1 MRRFGLI
8 GLVVGSLVF
17 GGGGPMP
24 QADAAKIGFIED
36 FALAKNREQAL
47 AQLIPGTEDYYYFH
61 ALQYQHTEQFDKVGD
76 LLTPW
81 IKRHGRTQRVREIE
95 HRQALLTYQRTPQNS
110 LDYLKRELNL
120 RLNHQRQRL
129 GEKPNLPTTLDAQ
142 QISRETLTQQALSQ
156 HNNLQGFETG
166 ALDWVIDR
174 KLDEDER
181 WDLLQRIERP
191 DYKNLVDHIIA
202 DLGTKHSGGFG
213 YLEIHK
219 RLLLAQLDELLDK
232 KPDLRN
238 QQNFVNVYLQK
249 LRPSDDVDWRHNDKE
264 RLAYLERLWKF
275 VSTLEPRYNSLK
287 AHVLYHRLKYDLQ
300 HGVIDKPRFMTYLAL
315 PREIGYM
322 NVDYLRSPEQRSWH
336 ANLGANF
343 QGVTLFPPIHND
355 EQLVREYLSIFF
367 LKETDIKPYAQYVS
381 DVYLRKLLAETKIVN
396 GLGDPE
402 KWASLLSPEE
412 YRALKDRVDLDFAP
426 TNPDEFAP
434 DDPVSLD
441 VSVKNVRNLL
451 IKVYEINTLTWYRQT
466 QREVDTDIN
475 LDGLVPNSEQTQSY
489 NEPPVRRVKRHF
501 EFPALDKRGVY
512 VIDFIGN
519 GRSSR
524 AVIRKGRLHFVM
536 HTDVSGHV
544 FTVLDSKNEIVP
556 KAELWLGGQKY
567 IADKDHHITVPF
579 TANAKQQ
586 PIVLCA
592 DGFCSL
598 TRFPH
603 QQENYTLQAGFFVDR
618 EALLKNRQTR
628 VAIRPQ
634 LLVQSVVA
642 PLELLKNASLTIVS
656 TDLDGVTA
664 TQRFSGESLK
674 LSMKTE
680 SVVDFN
686 VPDRLSKLQFTLQG
700 TVENLSQGN
709 DTTVSAS
716 RSFEINQIDRE
727 DKISDLFLAE
737 FSGEYFVNLL
747 GRTGEPLADRPV
759 RFEIKHRDFTRPVQ
773 LTLQTN
779 AAGRIGLGRL
789 PGIAWVK
796 AVGPNEVSTT
806 WTLRHDEHTQFT
818 HTHGIAGVPVEVPLM
833 PTPKELSRED
843 VSLLEVRGG
852 TFVEDHFDA
861 LKLEDGL
868 LRTDDLPPGDYD
880 LYLKRTGQHVRIRLT
895 EGDYKD
901 SYILGDERYLE
912 VVSPRPLQI
921 AELVGDNDKLHVKL
935 RNARNATRVHVVA
948 TRYRPVWSA
957 FQEFAQLT
965 HAGPQLMTRPN
976 ALSAYV
982 EGRNI
987 GDEYRYILDR
997 QYAPKFPGNMLE
1009 RPSVLLNPWAVR
1021 ETETGQQA
1029 AQRGDEFAPAAL
1041 DDSGMMAAPQT
1052 APAPSASNTDYSN
1065 LDFLADQSVM
1075 LFNLVPDE
1083 NGLVTIDRKDIGPHS
1098 YLQVI
1103 AVDPQAVA
1111 SRLATLPE
1119 SQRRFRDLRLA
1130 ESLDADKHFALQKK
1144 ISVLSAGEKFQLN
1157 HLQTA
1162 RFEAYDSLS
1171 SVYGLYM
1178 ALTQNPELAKFR
1190 FLLNWPALTDEEK
1203 REKYSEFA
1211 SHEVSF
1217 FIAQKDPEFFRKV
1230 VVPYLQNKKDKTFL
1244 DYYLLEANLTR
1255 FLSPWEYNRLN
1266 AAERALLASRIEAE
1280 RPFTIRD
1287 LNDLLALQPP
1297 NPVRDDQ
1304 LFQTAINGTALSTS
1318 DRFGFQE
1325 KLSLELRQEQ
1335 LMENEAMLGAIME
1348 PQSATS
1354 DFNGPMGG
1362 VGGGGG
1368 FGGMVGGESL
1378 SKDKKSEAKSRS
1390 LDTRKRRYSGREM
1403 AEEMDAEFSDYN
1415 QNWSALGEHDMD
1427 GIQDRLGRRATARQL
1442 FRKLDKTKEWI
1453 ENNYWHLPMADHDAD
1468 VVPVNDF
1475 WADFAAHDHQTPFF
1489 SEHLTKS
1496 ASNIHEMLLALAVL
1510 DLPFE
1515 AKEHNVELADDKMTL
1530 TPGGSMIVFHEEIE
1544 AAGIVDGPTP
1554 VLISQNV
1561 FRLDDRYQTQNG
1573 EKSDKYVTDE
1583 FLTHA
1588 IYGCQIVVTNPTST
1602 RQKLRVLTQVPVGAF
1617 PVGGSQFLKSLPID
1631 LEPFHTHKL
1640 EYHFY
1645 FPLAG
1650 DFPHYAAHV
1659 AEGGQT
1665 LAHADAMS
1673 FHVVSEPS
1681 KIDRESWVYI
1691 SQLGSNDEV
1700 LDFLNTH
1707 NLRELDLDA
1716 IAFRMKDKAFFEQV
1730 TELLARRHVY
1740 DHTLWAYAVLHN
1752 DTDSIREFLAH
1763 AEGFLNQ
1770 CGDFLDS
1777 ELVTIDPVQRHVYQ
1791 HRDYRPLVNAR
1802 THRLGADRE
1811 ILNDRFHTHYHEF
1824 LTILSYHHKLS
1835 DEQRMA
1841 VTYYLLLQD
1850 RIGEALA
1857 FFSEV
1862 QPNNLETRLQ
1872 YDYFA
1877 AYLGMYQRETDRAAA
1892 LARKHENHP
1901 VDRWRNAFVA
1911 VSQQI
1916 NEITGGDVQLADPKN
1931 RDQQQTKLAAT
1942 DASFDFRVEGET
1954 VAVDYQNLKEIQVNF
1969 YLMDVELLF
1978 SRNPFVQAGTE
1989 RFGFI
1994 KPNQTM
2000 TVNLPE
2006 NGSQT
2011 SFELPEDLRSRNV
2024 LVQLVG
2030 GGQTT
2035 SKPYYA
2041 NSLSVTT
2048 SENYGQL
2055 LVRQAK
2061 GGQPEPTVYVKV
2073 YARKKDG
2080 RIEFYKDGYTDLRGR
2095 FDYVSLSTNEVEN
2108 VTQFALLIL
2117 SDEHGAIV
2125 REAKP
2130 PQR

>member
-1 MRRFGLI
+1 MMRFGLI

-17 GGGGPMP
+17 GGGGSMP
-24 QADAAKIGFIED
+24 QTDAAEIGFIED

-61 ALQYQHTEQFDKVGD
+61 ALHYQQTEQFDKVGD

-81 IKRHGRTQRVREIE
+81 IKRHGRTGRVREIE
-95 HRQALLTYQRTPQNS
+95 HRQALLTYRRSPQES
-110 LDYLKRELNL
+110 LDYLKRILNL
-120 RLNHQRQRL
+120 RLNHQRERL
-129 GEKPNLPTTLDAQ
+129 GEKPNLPTKLDAEK
-142 QISRETLTQQALSQ
+142 ISRETLTQRALSQ
-156 HNNLQGFETG
+156 QTNLQGFEDI

-174 KLDEDER
+174 KLSENER
-181 WDLLQRIERP
+181 WELLKRIHRP
-191 DYKNLVDHIIA
+191 DYENLVDHILV
-202 DLGTKHSGGFG
+202 DLQTKHSSGFG

-219 RLLLAQLDELLDK
+219 KLLLAQLDELLRK

-238 QQNFVNVYLQK
+238 AQNFVNTYLQK
-249 LRPSDDVDWRHNDKE
+249 LRPSDDVDWQHDDDE
-264 RLAYLERLWKF
+264 HLAYLERLWKF
-275 VSTLEPRYNSLK
+275 VSTLEPRYNTLK
-287 AHVLYHRLKYDLQ
+287 AHVLYQRLEYDLE
-300 HGVIDKPRFMTYLAL
+300 HGVYDKERFMTYLKL
-315 PREIGYM
+315 PRQIGYM
-322 NVDYLRSPEQRSWH
+322 NQTYLRSPAQRSWH
-336 ANLGANF
+336 ANLGERF
-343 QGVTLFPPIHND
+343 QGITLFPAIGND
-355 EQLVREYLSIFF
+355 EELVRAYLAHFF
-367 LKETDIKPYAQYVS
+367 LKESDIKPYEQYVS
-381 DVYLRKLLAETKIVN
+381 DVFLRKLLAETKIVN

-402 KWASLLSPEE
+402 RWASLLSPEE

-426 TNPDEFAP
+426 TNPDQFAP
-434 DDPVSLD
+434 GDSVSLD

-451 IKVYEINTLTWYRQT
+451 IKVYEINTLTWYRQSG
-466 QREVDTDIN
+466 REVDTDIN
-475 LDGLVPNSEQTQSY
+475 LDGLVPNFEQTQTY
-489 NEPPVRRVKRHF
+489 DEPPVRRVKRHF

-544 FTVLDSKNEIVP
+544 FTVLDSENEIVP
-556 KAELWLGGQKY
+556 NAELWLGGQKY
-567 IADKDHHITVPF
+567 TADKNHHIAVPF
-579 TANAKQQ
+579 TASTKQQ
-586 PIVLCA
+586 PIILCA
-592 DGFCSL
+592 DGFCSF

-603 QQENYTLQAGFFVDR
+603 QQEAYRLEAGFFVDR
-618 EALLKNRQTR
+618 EALLKSRQAR
-628 VAIRPQ
+628 VLIRPQ
-634 LLVQSVVA
+634 LLVHSVAA
-642 PLELLKNASLTIVS
+642 PLELLKNADLTIVS
-656 TDLDGVTA
+656 TDLDGITA
-664 TQRFSGESLK
+664 TQRFSGDSLQLAMDK
-674 LSMKTE
+674 E
-680 SVVDFN
+680 AVVEFN
-686 VPDRLSKLQFTLQG
+686 VPDRLAKLQFTLQG
-700 TVENLSQGN
+700 TVENLNRGN
-709 DTTVSAS
+709 EDSVSTS
-716 RSFEINQIDRE
+716 RTFEINQIDRT
-727 DKISDLFLAE
+727 DKISDMFLAE

-747 GRTGEPLADRPV
+747 GRSGEPLADRPV
-759 RFEIKHRDFTRPVQ
+759 RLEIKHRDFTRTVQ
-773 LTLQTN
+773 LTLQTD
-779 AAGRIGLGRL
+779 AAGRIELGQL
-789 PGIAWVK
+789 AGIAWVK
-796 AVGPNEVSTT
+796 ATGPSDVPTT
-806 WTLRHDEHTQFT
+806 WTLRHDEHTQFADK
-818 HTHGIAGVPVEVPLM
+818 HGIAGVPVEVPLM
-833 PTPKELSRED
+833 PTPQELSRD
-843 VSLLEVRGG
+843 DASLLEIRGG

-861 LKLEDGL
+861 LTLEDGL
-868 LRTDDLPPGDYD
+868 LRVDDLPPGDYD

-901 SYILGDERYLE
+901 GYILGEKRYLE

-921 AELVGDNDKLHVKL
+921 AKIEGDNNTLRVQL
-935 RNARNATRVHVVA
+935 RNARKLTRVHVVA

-957 FQEFAQLT
+957 FQELARLT
-965 HAGPQLMTRPN
+965 HAGPKRMTRPN
-976 ALSAYV
+976 AISAYV

-997 QYAPKFPGNMLE
+997 QYAPKYPGNMLE

-1021 ETETGQQA
+1021 ETETGQQD
-1029 AQRGDEFAPAAL
+1029 AQKGDQFAPEMPA
-1041 DDSGMMAAPQT
+1041 DDGAMAAAT
-1052 APAPSASNTDYSN
+1052 SAPAPPSDNADHSN
-1065 LDFLADQSVM
+1065 LDFLADQSVT

-1083 NGLVTIDRKDIGPHS
+1083 NGLVTIDRKDIGPHA
-1098 YLQVI
+1098 YLQIV
-1103 AVDPQAVA
+1103 AVDPQSVA

-1119 SQRRFRDLRLA
+1119 PKRRFRDLRLA
-1130 ESLDADKHFALQKK
+1130 ESLDIEKHFALQKK
-1144 ISVLSAGEKFQLN
+1144 VSVLDAGEKFQLN

-1162 RFEAYDSLS
+1162 RFEAYDSLT

-1178 ALTQNPELAKFR
+1178 ALTQNAELTKFR
-1190 FLLNWPALTDEEK
+1190 FLLNWPSLTEDEK

-1211 SHEVSF
+1211 SHEASF
-1217 FIAQKDPEFFRKV
+1217 FIARKDPEFFRNV

-1244 DYYLLEANLTR
+1244 DHYLLEDDLSR
-1255 FLSPWEYNRLN
+1255 FLTPWEYNRLN

-1287 LNDLLALQPP
+1287 LKDLLALQPP
-1297 NPVRDDQ
+1297 NPVWDDQ

-1318 DRFGFQE
+1318 DRFGIQE
-1325 KLSLELRQEQ
+1325 FSKQSREEM
-1335 LMENEAMLGAIME
+1335 LMENEIMLGVIAE
-1348 PQSATS
+1348 PQSAAPAPS
-1354 DFNGPMGG
+1354 GPMGR
-1362 VGGGGG
+1362 GGAGG
-1368 FGGMVGGESL
+1368 FGGMVAGEPL
-1378 SKDKKSEAKSRS
+1378 VTDKKSKSES
-1390 LDTRKRRYSGREM
+1390 AARKRRYSGREL
-1403 AEEMDAEFSDYN
+1403 EEKNVEFGDYG
-1415 QNWSALGEHDMD
+1415 QNWSSLGYYDAD
-1427 GIQDRLGRRATARQL
+1427 GLKDRLGRRANARQL

-1468 VVPVNDF
+1468 VVPVNEF
-1475 WADFAAHDHQTPFF
+1475 WADFAAHDHRTPFF
-1489 SEHLTKS
+1489 SEHLTQS
-1496 ASNIHEMLLALAVL
+1496 AGNIHEMLLALAVL

-1515 AKEHNVELADDKMTL
+1515 AKEHEVKLAEDTMTL
-1530 TPGGSMIVFHEEIE
+1530 TPGGSMVVFHEEIE

-1554 VLISQNV
+1554 VLITQNV
-1561 FRLDDRYQTQNG
+1561 FRLDDRYQIKNG
-1573 EKSDKYVTDE
+1573 ETSDKYVTDE

-1588 IYGCQIVVTNPTST
+1588 VYGCQIVVTNPTST

-1617 PVGGSQFLKSLPID
+1617 PVGGSQFLKSIPID

-1650 DFPHYAAHV
+1650 DYQHYPAHV

-1665 LAHADAMS
+1665 LAHAEAMK
-1673 FHVVSEPS
+1673 FHVVAEPS
-1681 KIDRESWVYI
+1681 KVDRESWVYI

-1700 LDFLNTH
+1700 IEFLDSH
-1707 NLRELDLDA
+1707 NLRELNLDA

-1730 TELLARRHVY
+1730 TALLARRHVY
-1740 DHTLWAYAVLHN
+1740 NDTLWEYAVLHN
-1752 DTDSIREFLAH
+1752 DVAAIRELLTHSHNFLS
-1763 AEGFLNQ
+1763 Q
-1770 CGDFLDS
+1770 CGDYLES
-1777 ELVTIDPVQRHVYQ
+1777 PLVTIDPVRRHEYQ

-1802 THRLGADRE
+1802 THRLGAERE

-1824 LTILSYHHKLS
+1824 LKILGYHRELS
-1835 DEQRMA
+1835 DEQQMA

-1857 FFSEV
+1857 FFNEV
-1862 QPNNLETRLQ
+1862 QPNSLETRLQ

-1877 AYLGMYQRETDRAAA
+1877 AYLAMYQRETERAAA

-1901 VDRWRNAFVA
+1901 VNRWRNAFVA
-1911 VSQQI
+1911 VSHQI
-1916 NEITGGDVQLADPKN
+1916 REIMGGDVELADPDDRN
-1931 RDQQQTKLAAT
+1931 QQQTKLAAT
-1942 DASFDFRVEGET
+1942 DASFDFRVENQT
-1954 VAVDYQNLKEIQVNF
+1954 VEVDYQNLKEVRVNF

-2000 TVNLPE
+2000 TVNLPAD
-2006 NGSQT
+2006 GSQT
-2011 SFELPEDLRSRNV
+2011 SFQLPEDLRSRNV

-2061 GGQPEPTVYVKV
+2061 GGKPEPTVYVKV

-2108 VTQFALLIL
+2108 VSQFALLIL

>member
-8 GLVVGSLVF
+8 GLIVGSFVF

-36 FALAKNREQAL
+36 FALAKNRERAL
-47 AQLIPGTEDYYYFH
+47 SQLIPGTEDYYYFN
-61 ALQYQHTEQFDKVGD
+61 ALHFQHTEQFDKVSD

-81 IKRHGRTQRVREIE
+81 VKRHGRTQRYREIE

-129 GEKPNLPTTLDAQ
+129 GEKPNLPTKLDPK
-142 QISRETLTQQALSQ
+142 QISRETLTQRALTQ
-156 HNNLQGFETG
+156 QKDLQGFEDA

-174 KLDEDER
+174 KLSENER
-181 WDLLQRIERP
+181 WEFLKRIDRP
-191 DYKNLVDHIIA
+191 DYENLVDHIIA
-202 DLGTKHSGGFG
+202 DLGTRHSGGFG

-219 RLLLAQLDELLDK
+219 KLLLAQLNELLEK

-238 QQNFVNVYLQK
+238 AQNFVNTYLQK
-249 LRPSDDVDWRHNDKE
+249 LRPSDDVDWPHDDDAQ
-264 RLAYLERLWKF
+264 LAYLERLWSF
-275 VSTLEPRYNSLK
+275 VSTLEPRYNTLK
-287 AHVLYHRLKYDLQ
+287 AHVLYHRLKYDLK
-300 HGVIDKPRFMTYLAL
+300 HGVFNKQRFMTYLAL
-315 PREIGYM
+315 PRQIGYM
-322 NVDYLRSPEQRSWH
+322 KPDYLRSPAQRNWN
-336 ANLGANF
+336 ANLGENF
-343 QGVTLFPPIHND
+343 QGITLFPAIRND
-355 EQLVREYLSIFF
+355 ESLVRAYLAHFF
-367 LKETDIKPYAQYVS
+367 LEETDIKPYAKYVN
-381 DVYLRKLLAETKIVN
+381 DVFLRKLLAETKIVN
-396 GLGDPE
+396 WLGDPE
-402 KWASLLSPEE
+402 QWASLLSPEE
-412 YRALKDRVDLDFAP
+412 YRTLKDRVDLDFAP
-426 TNPDEFAP
+426 TNPDHFDPE
-434 DDPVSLD
+434 DPVSLD

-451 IKVYEINTLTWYRQT
+451 IKVYEINTLTWYRQSG
-466 QREVDTDIN
+466 REVRTDIN
-475 LDGLVPNSEQTQSY
+475 LDGLVPNSEQTQTY
-489 NEPPVRRVKRHF
+489 DEPPVRRIKRHF

-544 FTVLDSKNEIVP
+544 FTVLDSKNEVVP
-556 KAELWLGGQKY
+556 NAELWLGGQKY
-567 IADKDHHITVPF
+567 TADKNHHIAVPF
-579 TANAKQQ
+579 TASAKQQ
-586 PIVLCA
+586 LIILCA
-592 DGFCSL
+592 DDFCSL

-603 QQENYTLQAGFFVDR
+603 QQENYTLQAGFLVDR
-618 EALLKNRQTR
+618 EALLKNRQAR
-628 VAIRPQ
+628 VLIRPQ
-634 LLVQSVVA
+634 LLVQSVAA
-642 PLELLKNASLTIVS
+642 PLELLKNVSLTIVS

-664 TQRFSGESLK
+664 TQRFSSETLK
-674 LSMKTE
+674 LSPERE
-680 SVVDFN
+680 SVVEFN
-686 VPDRLSKLQFTLQG
+686 VPDRLSKLLFTLEG
-700 TVENLSQGN
+700 KVENLSQG
-709 DTTVSAS
+709 DDASVSAS
-716 RSFEINQIDRE
+716 RTFEINQIDRS

-737 FSGEYFVNLL
+737 FSGEYFANLL
-747 GRTGEPLADRPV
+747 GRSGEPLADRPV
-759 RFEIKHRDFTRPVQ
+759 RLEIKHRDFTRTVQ

-779 AAGRIGLGRL
+779 AAGRIELGQL
-789 PGIAWVK
+789 VGVEWVK
-796 AVGPNEVSTT
+796 ATGPSEVPTT
-806 WTLRHDEHTQFT
+806 WTLLHDEHTQFT
-818 HTHGIAGVPVEVPLM
+818 NKHGIAGVPVEVPLM
-833 PTPKELSRED
+833 PTPKTLSRDD

-861 LKLEDGL
+861 LTLEDGL
-868 LRTDDLPPGDYD
+868 LRTDALPPGDYD
-880 LYLKRTGQHVRIRLT
+880 LYLKRTGEHVRIRLT

-901 SYILGDERYLE
+901 GYILGDERYLE

-921 AELVGDNDKLHVKL
+921 AEIRGDDDKLLVQL
-935 RNARNATRVHVVA
+935 RNTRNAARVHVVA

-957 FQEFAQLT
+957 FQELAQLS
-965 HAGPQLMTRPN
+965 HAGPKRMTRPN
-976 ALSAYV
+976 AMSAYV

-1029 AQRGDEFAPAAL
+1029 AQKGDEFAPTSP
-1041 DDSGMMAAPQT
+1041 DVDSMMATPKA
-1052 APAPSASNTDYSN
+1052 APAPSANNTDYSN
-1065 LDFLADQSVM
+1065 LDFLADQSVT

-1083 NGLVTIDRKDIGPHS
+1083 NGLVTIDRKEIGPHA
-1098 YLQVI
+1098 YLQVV
-1103 AVDPQAVA
+1103 AVDPQNVA

-1119 SQRRFRDLRLA
+1119 PKRRFRDLRLA

-1144 ISVLSAGEKFQLN
+1144 ISVLKAGEKFQLN

-1162 RFEAYDSLS
+1162 RFEAYDSLT
-1171 SVYGLYM
+1171 SVYGLFV
-1178 ALTQNPELAKFR
+1178 ALSQNAELAKFR
-1190 FLLNWPALTDEEK
+1190 FLLNWPSLSDEEK

-1217 FIAQKDPEFFRKV
+1217 FIAQKDPEFFRNV

-1244 DYYLLEANLTR
+1244 DHYLLEDDLSR

-1266 AAERALLASRIEAE
+1266 AAERAFLAARIEAE
-1280 RPFTIRD
+1280 KPFTIRD
-1287 LNDLLALQPP
+1287 LKDLLALQPP
-1297 NPVRDDQ
+1297 NPARDEQ
-1304 LFQTAINGTALSTS
+1304 LFQTAIKGTALSTS
-1318 DRFGFQE
+1318 DRFGLQE
-1325 KLSLELRQEQ
+1325 FSKQIREEVLMDDEAKLGFMTEL
-1335 LMENEAMLGAIME
+1335 
-1348 PQSATS
+1348 QSAAP
-1354 DFNGPMGG
+1354 GMG
-1362 VGGGGG
+1362 GGGGG
-1368 FGGMVGGESL
+1368 FGFGGMVAGEPMAS
-1378 SKDKKSEAKSRS
+1378 DKKSKSES
-1390 LDTRKRRYSGREM
+1390 KPSAARKRRYSGREM
-1403 AEEMDAEFSDYN
+1403 AEEMDADFDNAGAKWNSLN
-1415 QNWSALGEHDMD
+1415 VD
-1427 GIQDRLGRRATARQL
+1427 GIKDRLGRRANARQL

-1453 ENNYWHLPMADHDAD
+1453 ENNYWHLPMADQDSD
-1468 VVPVNDF
+1468 IVPVNEF
-1475 WADFAAHDHQTPFF
+1475 WADFAAHDHQQPFF
-1489 SEHLTKS
+1489 SEHFAKS
-1496 ASNIHEMLLALAVL
+1496 AGNIHEMLLALAVL

-1515 AKEHNVELADDKMTL
+1515 AKEHDVKLAEDTMTL
-1530 TPGGSMIVFHEEIE
+1530 TPGGSMVVFHEEIE

-1554 VLISQNV
+1554 VLITQNV
-1561 FRLDDRYQTQNG
+1561 FRLDDRYRIENG

-1588 IYGCQIVVTNPTST
+1588 VYGCQIVVTNPTST

-1617 PVGGSQFLKSLPID
+1617 PVGGSQFLKSIPLD

-1650 DFPHYAAHV
+1650 EFQHYPAHV

-1665 LAHADAMS
+1665 LAHAEAMD
-1673 FHVVSEPS
+1673 FQVVSEPS

-1691 SQLGSNDEV
+1691 SQLGSNEEV
-1700 LDFLNTH
+1700 IEFLNSH

-1716 IAFRMKDKAFFEQV
+1716 IAFRMKDKAFFNQV
-1730 TELLARRHVY
+1730 TDLLARRHVY
-1740 DHTLWAYAVLHN
+1740 NDTLWAYSVLHN
-1752 DTDSIREFLAH
+1752 DVENIREFLAH
-1763 AEGFLNQ
+1763 SHGFLDQ
-1770 CGDFLDS
+1770 CGDYLQS
-1777 ELVTIDPVQRHVYQ
+1777 PLVTIDPVRRHEYQ

-1811 ILNDRFHTHYHEF
+1811 ILNDRFHAHYHEF
-1824 LTILSYHHKLS
+1824 LKILGYHRELS

-1857 FFSEV
+1857 FFGEV

-1877 AYLGMYQRETDRAAA
+1877 AYLAMYQRETERAAT

-1916 NEITGGDVQLADPKN
+1916 QEITGGDVQLADPKDRN
-1931 RDQQQTKLAAT
+1931 QQQTKLAAT
-1942 DASFDFRVEGET
+1942 DASFDFRVENET
-1954 VAVDYQNLKEIQVNF
+1954 VEVDYQNLKEVQVNF

-2000 TVNLPE
+2000 TVNLPAD
-2006 NGSQT
+2006 GSQT

-2061 GGQPEPTVYVKV
+2061 GGKPEPTVYVKV

-2080 RIEFYKDGYTDLRGR
+2080 SIEFYKDGYTDLRGR

-2108 VTQFALLIL
+2108 VSQFALLIL